1 MPKRIYD
8 DEELKKKGLEL
19 RKKGMSYRQI
29 AKELGCS
36 LTKIYYVLSPFE
48 PKNKLKEAIE
58 LAEKVNF
65 ISRKIDEINNK
76 LSNIES
82 KEISLND
89 INKEIKGLK
98 RDFISISSKLNQI
111 SSDHYLLRYVL
122 IRNIKDRIEGESK
135 CEYIDEEGYC
145 KAWKHN
151 IRFYKNMKEIDE
163 NGKKAYLLNV
173 KEFPY
178 ACISCPKYRPKVI
191 HIRL

>member
-1 MPKRIYD
+1 MPKKIYD

-65 ISRKIDEINNK
+65 LSRKIDELNNK

-89 INKEIKGLK
+89 INEEIKELK
-98 RDFISISSKLNQI
+98 RSFQSIFSRLNEI
-111 SSDHYLLRYVL
+111 SSDFYLLKHLLV
-122 IRNIKDRIEGESK
+122 RNVKHRIEGESK

-145 KAWKHN
+145 KAWKYN
-151 IRFYKNMKEIDE
+151 IRLNKNMKEINE

-173 KEFPY
+173 KEVPY
-178 ACISCPKYRPKVI
+178 SCIFCPEYRPKVI
-191 HIRL
+191 YVRL